1 MLLLSKEKDRVLLV
15 RHQKSRKTYWL
26 LPGGGVEFGE
36 SLRQAAARELLEET
50 GLLVQVE
57 DLKLVVETL
66 APDNS
71 RHVLNFIFAGRILGG
86 DLCLGQE
93 ENPDGEKRLVEVSWK
108 SLSLLPKL
116 PMHPPIAELLLKLIR
131 EPEGQGVIFA
141 EGLWTD

>member
-1 MLLLSKEKDRVLLV
+1 MLLTSKDGILLV
-15 RHQKSRKTYWL
+15 RHQKSKKTYWL

-57 DLKLVVETL
+57 ELKLVVETL

-71 RHVLNFIFAGRILGG
+71 RHLLNFVFGGRILGG
-86 DLCLGQE
+86 DLQLGQE
-93 ENPDGEKRLVEVSWK
+93 ENNDGEKRLVEVSWK
-108 SLSLLPKL
+108 SLESLPQLQ
-116 PMHPPIAELLLKLIR
+116 MHPPITELLLKLV
-131 EPEGQGVIFA
+131 EKPSGSGVVFA